1 MRLDLVERLR
11 CPHGHAPTPLI
22 VVASRKRERELL
34 EGVAGCPVCHREARI
49 RAGHVGFAAEVDD
62 GYMAE
67 ESSIVGP
74 WWAAELARTVALL
87 GLAEPGGAVL
97 LTGRYAPLAEE
108 LAAAVDTAVV
118 VMGATGLPGATDR
131 VAAVTGDLR
140 TLPFT
145 DGTFRAAAV
154 DAWAPSSFFADAP
167 RTVAVGGR
175 LLAPAARAV
184 PAGLKELARDDREW
198 VAARE
203 GTGAVV
209 ELRRRV

>member
-34 EGVAGCPVCHREARI
+34 EGVAGCPVCRREARI
-49 RAGHVGFAAEVDD
+49 GAGHVRFEAEDD
-62 GYMAE
+62 GHMAE
-67 ESSIVGP
+67 ESTVAGP
-74 WWAAELARTVALL
+74 GWAAELERTVALL

-97 LTGRYAPLAEE
+97 LTGRYAPLADA

-118 VMGATGLPGATDR
+118 VMGAARLPGATER
-131 VAAVTGDLR
+131 IAAVTGDLR
-140 TLPFT
+140 SLPFT

-154 DAWAPSSFFADAP
+154 DAWAPSALLADAP
-167 RTVAVGGR
+167 RAVAAGGR
-175 LLAPAARAV
+175 LLAPAEAAV
-184 PAGLKELARDDREW
+184 PPGLKELARDDREW

-203 GTGAVV
+203 GTGAIV
-209 ELRRRV
+209 ELRRRG